1 MSRLRALT
9 LVLCGLL
16 ITAVAGAEVSL
27 HPLFSDHMVLQQ
39 GERIPVWGKAAPGE
53 EVTVTIGPRK
63 DDDRAD
69 ENGNWMVRLR
79 RLEAGG
85 PYEMTV
91 TGESNT
97 VTVSDVLVGEVW
109 VASGQSNM
117 QWTVGNSM
125 NAEEEIANANY
136 PEMRLF
142 YVPRKTAD
150 TPQETVEAQWQRTT
164 PETIPDFSAVA
175 YFFGRELHQQLGV
188 PVGMIHTSWG
198 GTPSEAWTSREKLE
212 ETPEAKPILDRW
224 ENIVAKYPET
234 LEAYNKTLEEWKK
247 AADQAKKDGKDAP
260 AKPRAPLS
268 PDHPHRPT
276 SLYNAMIAPLVPYAI
291 KGAIWYQGESNASRA
306 YQYRTIFPAMI
317 EDWRE
322 QWDQGKFPFLF
333 VQLANFRERKEEPAE
348 SDWAELREAQVMT
361 LDLKNTGMAVIIDI
375 GEADNIHPK
384 NKQDVGKRLAAW
396 TLAKDYNRDVVPSG
410 PLFRS
415 ARFRN
420 GKATIK
426 FDYDDG
432 GLMAKGSEL
441 KGFAIAGPDR
451 KFVWANA
458 EITGRKNKKVQVWS
472 DKVPEPVAVRYGW
485 ADNPE
490 CTLYNEAGLPASPFR
505 TDDWPG
511 ITINNK

>member
-1 MSRLRALT
+1 
-9 LVLCGLL
+9 
-16 ITAVAGAEVSL
+16 
-27 HPLFSDHMVLQQ
+27 
-39 GERIPVWGKAAPGE
+39 
-53 EVTVTIGPRK
+53 
-63 DDDRAD
+63 
-69 ENGNWMVRLR
+69 
-79 RLEAGG
+79 
-85 PYEMTV
+85 
-91 TGESNT
+91 
-97 VTVSDVLVGEVW
+97 
-109 VASGQSNM
+109 
-117 QWTVGNSM
+117 
-125 NAEEEIANANY
+125 
-136 PEMRLF
+136 
-142 YVPRKTAD
+142 
-150 TPQETVEAQWQRTT
+150 
-164 PETIPDFSAVA
+164 
-175 YFFGRELHQQLGV
+175 LGV